1 MIGIVITTAVNG
13 FILKKNGKIVWLL
26 TVTVWLTDSDSSDN
40 DNDSNDSDSID
51 IVSNDS
57 DSENDRDSDYNSYA
71 TVSGFPLNF
80 FLKIVRLRF
89 SP

>member
-1 MIGIVITTAVNG
+1 M
-13 FILKKNGKIVWLL
+13 
-26 TVTVWLTDSDSSDN
+26 TVWLTDSDSSDN

-71 TVSGFPLNF
+71 TVSGFFPNF
-80 FLKIVRLRF
+80 FFENCKSTVFPLIFFWKL
-89 SP
+89 

>member
-1 MIGIVITTAVNG
+1 M
-13 FILKKNGKIVWLL
+13 
-26 TVTVWLTDSDSSDN
+26 TVWLTDSDSSDN

-80 FLKIVRLRF
+80 FLKIVRLQTVIDWQISLAAQHLR
-89 SP
+89 SSKV